1 MKFTVT
7 RKDPDSRART
17 GRLETAHGAVET
29 PAFMPVGT
37 RGAVKGLSPRDLREV
52 SARMLLCNT
61 YHLYLRPGEELIRDL
76 GGLHAFMGWQGPI
89 LTDSGGYQ
97 VLSLAAMRKISEE
110 GVSFRSHLDG
120 SLHFLTPEKV
130 VGIQQALGVDVAM
143 VLDEC
148 IPYPSDRDY
157 VERSTRRTV
166 RWARRSLEAPRN
178 RDCALF
184 GIVQGGVFEDLREEC
199 AARLRDLPFD
209 GFAAGGLGVGE
220 GPALLAQV
228 GSFTAGLMPEDR
240 PRYLMGLGKPEDL
253 IQGVRSG
260 YDLFDCV
267 LPTRNARNGTL
278 YTAAGKL
285 SIKNAAF
292 ARDPRPVDEGCPC
305 YGCRHFSRAYLRHLY
320 MAGEILAAHLNTLH
334 NVCYY
339 QRLMAEL
346 RRAIGDGS
354 SLEDAAGGGRRP
366 ADAAGRDAGVPDAG
380 CRERG

>member
-7 RKDPDSRART
+7 DNDPDSRART
-17 GRLETAHGAVET
+17 GLLETAHGVVDT

-37 RGAVKGLSPRDLREV
+37 RGAVKALSPRDLAEV
-52 SARMLLCNT
+52 SSQIILCNT
-61 YHLYLRPGEELIRDL
+61 YHLFIRPGEEVIRDL
-76 GGLHAFMGWQGPI
+76 GGLHSFMGWQGPI

-97 VLSLAAMRKISEE
+97 VLSLAAMRKITEE

-120 SLHFLTPEKV
+120 SSHFLSPEKV
-130 VGIQQALGVDVAM
+130 VAIQQALGVDVAM

-148 IPYPSDRDY
+148 IPYPASREY
-157 VERSTRRTV
+157 VRKSTERTI
-166 RWARRSLEAPRN
+166 RWAKRSLEAPRN
-178 RDCALF
+178 PDCALF
-184 GIVQGGVFEDLREEC
+184 GIVQGGVFEDLREDC
-199 AARLRDLPFD
+199 AARLGALPFD
-209 GFAAGGLGVGE
+209 GFAAGGLGIGE
-220 GPALLAQV
+220 GPELLAEV
-228 GSFTAGLMPEDR
+228 GSLTARLLPDDR

-253 IQGVRSG
+253 IHGVRSG

-278 YTAAGKL
+278 YTATGKL

-292 ARDPRPVDEGCPC
+292 ARDPRPAEEGCPC

-320 MAGEILAAHLNTLH
+320 TAGEILAAYLNTLH

-346 RRAIGDGS
+346 RRAIRDRS
-354 SLEDAAGGGRRP
+354 SLESVAGGVWSLPDAAG
-366 ADAAGRDAGVPDAG
+366 
-380 CRERG
+380 

>member
-7 RKDPDSRART
+7 DTDPHSRART
-17 GRLETAHGAVET
+17 GLLETAHGVVDT

-37 RGAVKGLSPRDLREV
+37 RGAVKALSPRDLAEV
-52 SARMLLCNT
+52 SSQIILCNT
-61 YHLYLRPGEELIRDL
+61 YHLYIRPGEEVIRDL
-76 GGLHAFMGWQGPI
+76 GGLHSFMGWQGPI

-97 VLSLAAMRKISEE
+97 VLSLAAMRKITEE

-120 SLHFLTPEKV
+120 TSHFLSPEKV
-130 VGIQQALGVDVAM
+130 VAIQQALGVDVAM

-148 IPYPSDRDY
+148 IPYPASREY
-157 VERSTRRTV
+157 VSKSTERTI
-166 RWARRSLEAPRN
+166 RWAKRSLEAPRN

-184 GIVQGGVFEDLREEC
+184 GIVQGGVFEDLREDC
-199 AARLRDLPFD
+199 AARLGALPFD
-209 GFAAGGLGVGE
+209 GFAAGGLGIGE
-220 GPALLAQV
+220 GPELLAEI
-228 GSFTAGLMPEDR
+228 GSLTARLLPDDR
-240 PRYLMGLGKPEDL
+240 PRYLMGLGKPGDL
-253 IQGVRSG
+253 IHGVRSG

-278 YTAAGKL
+278 YTATGKL

-292 ARDPRPVDEGCPC
+292 ARDPRPVEEGCPC

-320 MAGEILAAHLNTLH
+320 TAGEILAAYLNTLH

-346 RRAIGDGS
+346 RRAIRDRS
-354 SLEDAAGGGRRP
+354 SLESVAGGVWNAAEVRRKP
-366 ADAAGRDAGVPDAG
+366 CGT
-380 CRERG
+380 

>member
-52 SARMLLCNT
+52 SARMVLCNT
-61 YHLYLRPGEELIRDL
+61 YHLYLRPGEEIIRDL

-97 VLSLAAMRKISEE
+97 VLSLAAMREISEE

-120 SLHFLTPEKV
+120 SPHFLTPEKV
-130 VGIQQALGVDVAM
+130 VGIQHALGVDVAM

-220 GPALLAQV
+220 GSALLAQV
-228 GSFTAGLMPEDR
+228 GSFTAGLLPEDR

-253 IQGVRSG
+253 IHGVRSG

-366 ADAAGRDAGVPDAG
+366 ADAAGQGAGAPDAG
-380 CRERG
+380 RRERG

>member
-7 RKDPDSRART
+7 HHDPTTRART
-17 GRLETAHGAVET
+17 GLLETAHGVVET

-37 RGAVKGLSPRDLREV
+37 RGAVKALSPRDLAEV
-52 SARMLLCNT
+52 SSQIILCNT
-61 YHLYLRPGEELIRDL
+61 YHLYIRPGEEVIQDL
-76 GGLHAFMGWQGPI
+76 GGLHAFMGWPGPI

-97 VLSLAAMRKISEE
+97 VLSLAAMRKITEE

-120 SLHFLTPEKV
+120 SSHFLSPEKV
-130 VGIQQALGVDVAM
+130 VAIQQALGVDVAM

-148 IPYPSDRDY
+148 IPYPASREY
-157 VERSTRRTV
+157 VRKSTERTI
-166 RWARRSLEAPRN
+166 RWAQRSLEAPRN

-184 GIVQGGVFEDLREEC
+184 GIVQGGVFEDLREDC
-199 AARLRDLPFD
+199 AARLGALPFD
-209 GFAAGGLGVGE
+209 GFAAGGLGIGE
-220 GPALLAQV
+220 GPELLAEI
-228 GSFTAGLMPEDR
+228 GSLTARLLPDDR

-253 IQGVRSG
+253 IHGVRSG

-278 YTAAGKL
+278 YTATGKL

-292 ARDPRPVDEGCPC
+292 ARDSRPVEEGCPC

-320 MAGEILAAHLNTLH
+320 TAGEILAAYLNTLH

-346 RRAIGDGS
+346 RRAIRDRA
-354 SLEDAAGGGRRP
+354 SLESVADGVWNAAEVRRKP
-366 ADAAGRDAGVPDAG
+366 CGT
-380 CRERG
+380 

>member
-7 RKDPDSRART
+7 GKDPDGRART
-17 GRLETAHGAVET
+17 GRLETAHGVVET

-37 RGAVKGLSPRDLREV
+37 RGAVKALSPRDLREV
-52 SARMLLCNT
+52 SARMVLCNT
-61 YHLYLRPGEELIRDL
+61 YHLYLRPGEEVVREL

-97 VLSLAAMRKISEE
+97 VLSLAAMREISEE

-120 SLHFLTPEKV
+120 SPHFLTPEKV

-166 RWARRSLEAPRN
+166 RWALRSLEAPRN

-184 GIVQGGVFEDLREEC
+184 GIIQGGVFKDLREEC
-199 AARLRDLPFD
+199 AERLRDLPFD

-220 GPALLAQV
+220 GPALLAEV
-228 GSFTAGLMPEDR
+228 GSFTAGLMPEHR

-253 IQGVRSG
+253 IHGVRSG

-278 YTAAGKL
+278 YTATGKL

-320 MAGEILAAHLNTLH
+320 MAGEILAAQLNTLH

-354 SLEDAAGGGRRP
+354 NLEDAVGGVWRA
-366 ADAAGRDAGVPDAG
+366 ADAAV
-380 CRERG
+380 

>member
-7 RKDPDSRART
+7 DNDPDSRART
-17 GRLETAHGAVET
+17 GLLETAHGVVDT

-37 RGAVKGLSPRDLREV
+37 RGAVKALSPRDLAEV
-52 SARMLLCNT
+52 SSQIILCNT
-61 YHLYLRPGEELIRDL
+61 YHLFIRPGEDVIRDL

-97 VLSLAAMRKISEE
+97 VLSLAAMRKITEE

-120 SLHFLTPEKV
+120 SSHFLSPEKV
-130 VGIQQALGVDVAM
+130 VAIQQALGVDVAM

-148 IPYPSDRDY
+148 IPYPASREY
-157 VERSTRRTV
+157 VRKSTERTI
-166 RWARRSLEAPRN
+166 RWAERSLEAPRN

-184 GIVQGGVFEDLREEC
+184 GIVQGGVFKDLREDC
-199 AARLRDLPFD
+199 AGRLGELPFD
-209 GFAAGGLGVGE
+209 GFAAGGLGIGE
-220 GPALLAQV
+220 GPELLAEI
-228 GSFTAGLMPEDR
+228 GSLTARSLPDNR
-240 PRYLMGLGKPEDL
+240 PRYLMGLGKPQDL
-253 IQGVRSG
+253 IHGVRSG

-278 YTAAGKL
+278 YTATGKL

-292 ARDPRPVDEGCPC
+292 ARDPRPVEEGCPC

-320 MAGEILAAHLNTLH
+320 TAGEILAAYLNTLH

-346 RRAIGDGS
+346 RRAIRDRS
-354 SLEDAAGGGRRP
+354 SLESVAGGVWNAAEVRRKP
-366 ADAAGRDAGVPDAG
+366 CGT
-380 CRERG
+380 

>member
-52 SARMLLCNT
+52 SARMVLCNT
-61 YHLYLRPGEELIRDL
+61 YHLYLRPGEDLIRDL

-97 VLSLAAMRKISEE
+97 VLSLAAMREISEE

-120 SLHFLTPEKV
+120 SPHFLTPEKV

-228 GSFTAGLMPEDR
+228 GSFTAGLLPEDR

-253 IQGVRSG
+253 IHGVRSG

-366 ADAAGRDAGVPDAG
+366 ADAAGQGAGAPDAG
-380 CRERG
+380 RRERG

>member
-52 SARMLLCNT
+52 SARMVLCNT
-61 YHLYLRPGEELIRDL
+61 YHLYLRPGEDLIRDL

-97 VLSLAAMRKISEE
+97 VLSLAAMREISEE

-120 SLHFLTPEKV
+120 SPHFLTPEKV

-228 GSFTAGLMPEDR
+228 GSFTAGLLPEDR

-253 IQGVRSG
+253 IHGVRSG

-346 RRAIGDGS
+346 RRAIGEGS

-366 ADAAGRDAGVPDAG
+366 ADAAGQGAGAPDAG
-380 CRERG
+380 RRERG

>member
-7 RKDPDSRART
+7 DNDPDSRART
-17 GRLETAHGAVET
+17 GFLETAHGAVET

-37 RGAVKGLSPRDLREV
+37 RGAVKALSPRDLLEV
-52 SARMLLCNT
+52 SSQIILCNT
-61 YHLYLRPGEELIRDL
+61 YHLYMRPGGEVIRDL
-76 GGLHAFMGWQGPI
+76 GGLHAFMGWERPI

-97 VLSLAAMRKISEE
+97 VLSLASMRKITEQ

-120 SLHFLTPEKV
+120 SAHFLSPEKV

-148 IPYPSDRDY
+148 IPYPSSRDY
-157 VERSTRRTV
+157 VKDSTDRTV
-166 RWARRSLEAPRN
+166 RWARRSLEAPRSP
-178 RDCALF
+178 DCALF
-184 GIVQGGVFEDLREEC
+184 GIVQGGVFKDLRETC

-209 GFAAGGLGVGE
+209 GFAAGGLGIGE
-220 GPALLAQV
+220 GPALLAEI

-253 IQGVRSG
+253 IHGVRSG

-278 YTAAGKL
+278 YTGTGKL

-292 ARDPRPVDEGCPC
+292 ARDPRPVDEHCPC

-320 MAGEILAAHLNTLH
+320 VAGEILAAYLNTLH

-346 RRAIGDGS
+346 RSAIRDRSG
-354 SLEDAAGGGRRP
+354 LESVAGGIWELPEAAG
-366 ADAAGRDAGVPDAG
+366 
-380 CRERG
+380 

>member
-7 RKDPDSRART
+7 DNDPDSRART
-17 GRLETAHGAVET
+17 GLLETAHGVVDT

-37 RGAVKGLSPRDLREV
+37 RGAVKALSPRDLVEV
-52 SARMLLCNT
+52 SSQIILCNT
-61 YHLYLRPGEELIRDL
+61 YHLYIRPGEDVIRDL
-76 GGLHAFMGWQGPI
+76 GGLHSFMGWQGPI

-97 VLSLAAMRKISEE
+97 VLSLAAMRRITEE

-120 SLHFLTPEKV
+120 SSHFLSPEKV
-130 VGIQQALGVDVAM
+130 VAVQQALGVDVAM

-148 IPYPSDRDY
+148 IPYPASREY
-157 VERSTRRTV
+157 VRKSTERTI
-166 RWARRSLEAPRN
+166 RWAQRSLEAPRN

-184 GIVQGGVFEDLREEC
+184 GIVQGGVFKDLREDC
-199 AARLRDLPFD
+199 AGRLGELPFD
-209 GFAAGGLGVGE
+209 GFAAGGLGIGE
-220 GPALLAQV
+220 GPELLAEI
-228 GSFTAGLMPEDR
+228 GSLTARSLPDDR
-240 PRYLMGLGKPEDL
+240 PRYLMGLGKPQDL
-253 IQGVRSG
+253 IHGVRSG

-278 YTAAGKL
+278 YTATGKL

-292 ARDPRPVDEGCPC
+292 ARDPRPVEEGCPC

-320 MAGEILAAHLNTLH
+320 TAGEILAAYLNTLH

-346 RRAIGDGS
+346 RRAIRDRS
-354 SLEDAAGGGRRP
+354 SLESVAGGVWNAAEVRRKP
-366 ADAAGRDAGVPDAG
+366 CGT
-380 CRERG
+380 

>member
-7 RKDPDSRART
+7 DNDPDSRART
-17 GRLETAHGAVET
+17 GLLETAHGVVDT

-37 RGAVKGLSPRDLREV
+37 RGAVKALSPRDLAEV
-52 SARMLLCNT
+52 SSQIILCNT
-61 YHLYLRPGEELIRDL
+61 YHLYIRPGEDVIRDL

-97 VLSLAAMRKISEE
+97 VLSLAAMRKITEE

-120 SLHFLTPEKV
+120 TSHFLSPEKV
-130 VGIQQALGVDVAM
+130 VAIQQALGVDVAM

-148 IPYPSDRDY
+148 IPYPASREYVRDST
-157 VERSTRRTV
+157 ERTI
-166 RWARRSLEAPRN
+166 RWAKRSLDAPRN

-184 GIVQGGVFEDLREEC
+184 GIVQGGVFKDFREDC
-199 AARLRDLPFD
+199 AARLCALPFD
-209 GFAAGGLGVGE
+209 GFAAGGLGIGE
-220 GPALLAQV
+220 GPELLAEI
-228 GSFTAGLMPEDR
+228 GGLTARLLPDDR

-253 IQGVRSG
+253 IHGVRSG

-278 YTAAGKL
+278 YTATGKL

-292 ARDPRPVDEGCPC
+292 ARDPRPVEEGCPC

-320 MAGEILAAHLNTLH
+320 TAGEILAAYLNTLH

-346 RRAIGDGS
+346 RRAIRDRS
-354 SLEDAAGGGRRP
+354 NLESVAGGVWSAAEVRRKP
-366 ADAAGRDAGVPDAG
+366 CGM
-380 CRERG
+380 

>member
-7 RKDPDSRART
+7 DNDPGSRART
-17 GRLETAHGAVET
+17 GLLETAHGAVET

-37 RGAVKGLSPRDLREV
+37 RGAVKALSPRDLREV
-52 SARMLLCNT
+52 SSQIVLCNT
-61 YHLYLRPGEELIRDL
+61 YHLYLRPGEDVIRDL
-76 GGLHAFMGWQGPI
+76 GGLHVFMGWEGPI

-97 VLSLAAMRKISEE
+97 VLSLAAMRKITEE

-120 SLHFLTPEKV
+120 ESHFLSPEKV
-130 VGIQQALGVDVAM
+130 VEIQQALGVDVAM

-148 IPYPSDRDY
+148 IPYPSSREY
-157 VERSTRRTV
+157 VKKSTDRTV
-166 RWARRSLEAPRN
+166 RWALRSLEAPRN

-184 GIVQGGVFEDLREEC
+184 GIVQGGVFKDLREEC
-199 AARLRDLPFD
+199 AARLSELPFD
-209 GFAAGGLGVGE
+209 GFAAGGLGIGE
-220 GPALLAQV
+220 GPALLAEI
-228 GSFTAGLMPEDR
+228 GSLTAGLLPEDR

-253 IQGVRSG
+253 IHGVRSG

-278 YTAAGKL
+278 YTATGKL

-292 ARDPRPVDEGCPC
+292 ARDSRPVDEGCPC

-320 MAGEILAAHLNTLH
+320 MAGEILAAYLNTLH

-339 QRLMAEL
+339 QRLMTEL
-346 RRAIGDGS
+346 RGAIRDRS
-354 SLEDAAGGGRRP
+354 SLEDVAGGIWKLREAAG
-366 ADAAGRDAGVPDAG
+366 
-380 CRERG
+380 

>member
-7 RKDPDSRART
+7 GRDPDSRART
-17 GRLETAHGAVET
+17 GRLETAHGVVET

-37 RGAVKGLSPRDLREV
+37 RGAVRALSPRDLREV
-52 SARMLLCNT
+52 LAQMVLCNT

-76 GGLHAFMGWQGPI
+76 GGLHEFMGWRRPI

-110 GVSFRSHLDG
+110 GVAFRSHLDG
-120 SLHFLTPEKV
+120 SPHLLTPEKV
-130 VGIQQALGVDVAM
+130 VAIQQALGVDVAM

-157 VERSTRRTV
+157 VERSANRTV
-166 RWARRSLEAPRN
+166 RWARRALEAPRN
-178 RDCALF
+178 PDCALF

-209 GFAAGGLGVGE
+209 GFAAGGMGVGE
-220 GPALLAQV
+220 GPALLAKTAR
-228 GSFTAGLMPEDR
+228 FTAGLLPDDR
-240 PRYLMGLGKPEDL
+240 PRYLMGMGKPEDL
-253 IQGVRSG
+253 IHGVRSG

-292 ARDPRPVDEGCPC
+292 ARDPLPVDEGCPC

-346 RRAIGDGS
+346 HGAIRDRS
-354 SLEDAAGGGRRP
+354 SLEDVAGGIWRLAHAAG
-366 ADAAGRDAGVPDAG
+366 
-380 CRERG
+380 

>member
-1 MKFTVT
+1 MQFNVT
-7 RKDPDSRART
+7 HTDPGSRART
-17 GRLETAHGAVET
+17 GLLETAHGVVET

-37 RGAVKGLSPRDLREV
+37 RGSVKALSPRDLREV
-52 SARMLLCNT
+52 SSQIILCNT
-61 YHLYLRPGEELIRDL
+61 YHLFMRPGEELIRDL
-76 GGLHAFMGWQGPI
+76 GGLHAFMGWDGPI

-97 VLSLAAMRKISEE
+97 VLSLAAMRKITEE

-120 SLHFLTPEKV
+120 SSHFLTPEKV

-148 IPYPSDRDY
+148 IPYPASREY
-157 VERSTRRTV
+157 VKASTDRTV

-178 RDCALF
+178 PDCALF
-184 GIVQGGVFEDLREEC
+184 GIVQGGVFKDLREDC
-199 AARLRDLPFD
+199 AARLTALPFD
-209 GFAAGGLGVGE
+209 GYAAGGLGIGE
-220 GPALLAQV
+220 GPALLAEV
-228 GSFTAGLMPEDR
+228 GAFTAARMPEDR

-253 IQGVRSG
+253 IHGVRSG

-278 YTAAGKL
+278 YTATGKL

-320 MAGEILAAHLNTLH
+320 VAGEILAAYLNTLH

-339 QRLMAEL
+339 QRLMTEL
-346 RRAIGDGS
+346 RGAVRDRS
-354 SLEDAAGGGRRP
+354 SLENVAGGVWNLP
-366 ADAAGRDAGVPDAG
+366 EPVP
-380 CRERG
+380 

>member
-52 SARMLLCNT
+52 SARMVLCNT
-61 YHLYLRPGEELIRDL
+61 YHLYLRPGEDLIRDL

-97 VLSLAAMRKISEE
+97 VLSLAAMREISEE

-120 SLHFLTPEKV
+120 SPHFLTPEKV

-184 GIVQGGVFEDLREEC
+184 GIVQGGVFEDLRVEC

-228 GSFTAGLMPEDR
+228 GSFTAGLLPEDR

-253 IQGVRSG
+253 IHGVRSG

-366 ADAAGRDAGVPDAG
+366 ADAAGQGAEVPDAG
-380 CRERG
+380 RRERG

>member
-7 RKDPDSRART
+7 DSDPDSRART
-17 GRLETAHGAVET
+17 GLLETAHGVVDT

-37 RGAVKGLSPRDLREV
+37 RGAVKALSPRDLSEV
-52 SARMLLCNT
+52 SSQIILCNT
-61 YHLYLRPGEELIRDL
+61 YHLFIRPGEDVIRDL
-76 GGLHAFMGWQGPI
+76 GGLHSFMGWQGPI

-97 VLSLAAMRKISEE
+97 VLSLAAMRKITEE

-120 SLHFLTPEKV
+120 SSHFLSPEKV
-130 VGIQQALGVDVAM
+130 VAIQQALGVDVAM

-148 IPYPSDRDY
+148 IPYPASREY
-157 VERSTRRTV
+157 VRKSTERTI
-166 RWARRSLEAPRN
+166 RWAQRSLEAPRN

-184 GIVQGGVFEDLREEC
+184 GIVQGGVFRDLREDC
-199 AARLRDLPFD
+199 AARLGELPFD
-209 GFAAGGLGVGE
+209 GFASGGLGIGE
-220 GPALLAQV
+220 GPELLAEI
-228 GSFTAGLMPEDR
+228 GSLTARSLPDDR
-240 PRYLMGLGKPEDL
+240 PRYLMGLGKPQDL
-253 IQGVRSG
+253 IHGVRSG

-278 YTAAGKL
+278 YTATGKL

-292 ARDPRPVDEGCPC
+292 ARDPRPVEEGCPC

-320 MAGEILAAHLNTLH
+320 TAGEILAAYLNTLH

-346 RRAIGDGS
+346 RRAIRDRS
-354 SLEDAAGGGRRP
+354 SLESVAGGVWNVAEVRRKP
-366 ADAAGRDAGVPDAG
+366 CGT
-380 CRERG
+380 